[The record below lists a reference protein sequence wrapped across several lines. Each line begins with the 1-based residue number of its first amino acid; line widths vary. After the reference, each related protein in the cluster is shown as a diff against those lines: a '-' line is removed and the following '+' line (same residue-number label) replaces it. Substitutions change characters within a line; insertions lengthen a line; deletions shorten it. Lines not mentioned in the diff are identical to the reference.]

1 MELPKDNGE
10 NVMSLSSAMQEIE
23 KLVIFAHM
31 TAQGYPQ
38 DYTEGFIDALF
49 TDKAAAE
56 DRANQLCKAI
66 IAQASEARHGG
77 LIGDVIET
85 AIEVMAISQMQKN
98 LEKKIEAARRLSG
111 LLDLKEEGTFGSRI
125 AYRKIS
131 DVASLLKSET
141 C

>member
-1 MELPKDNGE
+1 MALPNDNGE
-10 NVMSLSSAMQEIE
+10 NVMPVSSAMQEIE
-23 KLVIFAHM
+23 KLVVFAHM

-38 DYTEGFIDALF
+38 DYTDGFIEALF
-49 TDKAAAE
+49 TDRAAAE
-56 DRANQLCKAI
+56 NRATQLCEAI

-85 AIEVMAISQMQKN
+85 AIEVMAISRRQKN
-98 LEKKIEAARRLSG
+98 VEKKIEAARRLSG

-131 DVASLLKSET
+131 DVALLLKSET